1 MTTESVIAGSVCH
14 FPEKHDRRLGSVA
27 AFVENYFDDPE
38 LMAAY
43 DELHPPKNAE

>member
-1 MTTESVIAGSVCH
+1 MLHKEGWGVWQ
-14 FPEKHDRRLGSVA
+14 L
-27 AFVENYFDDPE
+27 FVENYFDDPE